1 MGKIR
6 LTLCLSSSPST
17 VWSLFL
23 AFHSN
28 ELIPPPVEK
37 LLDVLIPRLADS
49 QSFWSIRYHARGE
62 IAFLRIF
69 ARDKLEMSKYF
80 IGYDIIRDI
89 VNKPVREFVGNHE
102 IFLFLFSNWFERR
115 SRTTTV
121 SNSIWEGK
129 SGGVTEIRV
138 FYYRTDLRGSSN
150 ATNSRYKRDGC
161 CDAHFPD
168 RVFHTREFSHTR
180 KSITDN
186 SSYFKIVVDNLS
198 VWKITTSI
206 RSLLFLLEA
215 TIFTLVVSFNFKMKQ
230 TSSLFFPSTRDITKG
245 KKIKEE

>member
-1 MGKIR
+1 MRLRSSPRSPFFSHRKIVRGEGNRGKGGERKREIARRHDFMGKIR

-102 IFLFLFSNWFERR
+102 IFLFLFSNWFER

-129 SGGVTEIRV
+129 SGGVTSILSS
-138 FYYRTDLRGSSN
+138 DGS
-150 ATNSRYKRDGC
+150 
-161 CDAHFPD
+161 
-168 RVFHTREFSHTR
+168 
-180 KSITDN
+180 
-186 SSYFKIVVDNLS
+186 
-198 VWKITTSI
+198 
-206 RSLLFLLEA
+206 
-215 TIFTLVVSFNFKMKQ
+215 
-230 TSSLFFPSTRDITKG
+230 
-245 KKIKEE
+245 